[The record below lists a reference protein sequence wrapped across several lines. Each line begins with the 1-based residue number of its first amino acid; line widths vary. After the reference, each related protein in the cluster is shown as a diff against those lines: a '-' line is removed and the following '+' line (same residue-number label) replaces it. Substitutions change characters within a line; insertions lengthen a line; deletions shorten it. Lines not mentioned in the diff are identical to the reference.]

1 MDKVRMNLEE
11 TIAYHKELNQKGI
24 VAFPEKIPELPIQEV
39 IDEAFRGNV
48 HLSMVFS
55 DAIDR
60 PEKEFLVAAFNALE
74 YDMYDISDEFGN
86 YTITEYSYEA
96 MIKELSIQRTKEL
109 LKERNIT
116 AHYCKSILKLREKDE
131 LTFLI
136 KTNTQYIFVSE
147 IFWWS

>member
-1 MDKVRMNLEE
+1 MTLQE
-11 TIAYHKELNQKGI
+11 TIDYHREMNKEGI
-24 VAFPEKIPELPIQEV
+24 VASPEKIPEISIQEI
-39 IDEAFRGNV
+39 IDEALRGNV

-60 PEKEFLVAAFNALE
+60 SEKEFLVAAFGALE
-74 YDMYDISDEFGN
+74 YDHYDISDGFGN

-136 KTNTQYIFVSE
+136 KTNTQHIFVSE